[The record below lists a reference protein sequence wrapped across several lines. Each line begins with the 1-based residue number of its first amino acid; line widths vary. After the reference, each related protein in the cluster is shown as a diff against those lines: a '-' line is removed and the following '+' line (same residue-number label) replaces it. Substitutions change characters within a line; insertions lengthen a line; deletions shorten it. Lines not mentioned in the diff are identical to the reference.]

1 MEADNLSL
9 ITAYENISVLND
21 SLSLIC
27 LDAGFILHDSHRSK
41 RQTVELSAPNL
52 EFIHAG
58 KEQNAGFMDLNKT
71 IHIPYK
77 DNTVTVGF
85 SVNAAFA
92 GNLFVQYQLE
102 EMDSTWSAPKRLNSI
117 SYARL
122 PQGKYILRLRTTDG
136 LNNYSPDTLLE
147 FDVLPPWYNTVWWYL
162 TCCLLIIATLFGTF
176 YLMKRRLQ
184 TKHLRR
190 MKSQEATRLRL
201 MNEQLQ
207 NEIEEKDAEIFTQT
221 SFIIHKNE
229 LILKLKEMVD
239 EICSRNTQKALLPLY
254 QKINTLLA
262 NNLDTED
269 DWKMFLIKFEQKH
282 RNFFKRLKEA
292 HPQLT
297 NNDLR
302 LCACLKLNMETKDI
316 ASLMNLSVRAVENNR
331 YRLRKKLDL
340 KPTQNLNEY
349 FLNID

>member
-1 MEADNLSL
+1 
-9 ITAYENISVLND
+9 
-21 SLSLIC
+21 
-27 LDAGFILHDSHRSK
+27 
-41 RQTVELSAPNL
+41 
-52 EFIHAG
+52 
-58 KEQNAGFMDLNKT
+58 
-71 IHIPYK
+71 
-77 DNTVTVGF
+77 
-85 SVNAAFA
+85 
-92 GNLFVQYQLE
+92 
-102 EMDSTWSAPKRLNSI
+102 MDSTWSAPKQLNSI

-122 PQGKYILRLRTTDG
+122 PQGKYTLRLRTTDG

-147 FDVLPPWYNTVWWYL
+147 FNVLPPWYNTVWWYL
-162 TCCLLIIATLFGTF
+162 TCCALIIAALFGTF

-190 MKSQEATRLRL
+190 MKAQEAAHLRL

-239 EICSRNTQKALLPLY
+239 DICARNTQKGLIPFY
-254 QKINTLLA
+254 QKINNLLA

-282 RNFFKRLKEA
+282 RNFFKRLKEM

-297 NNDLR
+297 NNALR
-302 LCACLKLNMETKDI
+302 LCACLRLNMETKDI

>member
-1 MEADNLSL
+1 
-9 ITAYENISVLND
+9 
-21 SLSLIC
+21 
-27 LDAGFILHDSHRSK
+27 
-41 RQTVELSAPNL
+41 
-52 EFIHAG
+52 
-58 KEQNAGFMDLNKT
+58 
-71 IHIPYK
+71 
-77 DNTVTVGF
+77 
-85 SVNAAFA
+85 
-92 GNLFVQYQLE
+92 
-102 EMDSTWSAPKRLNSI
+102 
-117 SYARL
+117 
-122 PQGKYILRLRTTDG
+122 
-136 LNNYSPDTLLE
+136 
-147 FDVLPPWYNTVWWYL
+147 
-162 TCCLLIIATLFGTF
+162 
-176 YLMKRRLQ
+176 
-184 TKHLRR
+184 
-190 MKSQEATRLRL
+190 
-201 MNEQLQ
+201 
-207 NEIEEKDAEIFTQT
+207 
-221 SFIIHKNE
+221 
-229 LILKLKEMVD
+229 MVD

-282 RNFFKRLKEA
+282 HNFFKRLKEA